1 MTKGSNLIDQFK
13 RQEALEERTK
23 QLQAR
28 IDTIKEDS
36 LIMERIVR
44 KLVGNYCDG
53 MDAFSR
59 NISQLMSDI
68 KKGTVTSYS
77 EMKLELKCIE
87 LANAMYEATEGLSIL
102 GSQSDAAKAAREEA
116 FAKAYK
122 QTQAG
127 TIPDKKAEAAELIQ
141 EEALIE
147 KIMERAYV
155 TVSQKIKSANRVLEA
170 LKKVLTSRMIHKEVF
185 RKEAPVYD
193 DIDGM
198 DLDDAGVEGGE
209 DFDE

>member
-1 MTKGSNLIDQFK
+1 MTRGSNLIDQFK
-13 RQEALEERTK
+13 RQEAREERTK
-23 QLQAR
+23 QLQSR
-28 IDTIKEDS
+28 IDDIKEES

-53 MDAFSR
+53 MDDFSR
-59 NISQLMSDI
+59 SISQLMNDI
-68 KKGTVTSYS
+68 KRGTVTNYS
-77 EMKLELKCIE
+77 EMKLELRCIE
-87 LANAMYEATEGLSIL
+87 LANAMYEATEGLSIM

-155 TVSQKIKSANRVLEA
+155 TISQKIKSANRVLEA

-193 DIDGM
+193 EIDAM
-198 DLDDAGVEGGE
+198 DLDDAGIEGSE
-209 DFDE
+209 DLDE

>member
-1 MTKGSNLIDQFK
+1 MSKGSLIDQFK
-13 RQEALEERTK
+13 RQEALEAKTK
-23 QLQAR
+23 ELQGR
-28 IDTIKEDS
+28 VDLVKEES

-44 KLVGNYCDG
+44 KLVGTYCDG
-53 MDAFSR
+53 MDDFSR
-59 NISQLMSDI
+59 NISKLMTDI

-77 EMKLELKCIE
+77 ELKLEIRCIE

-116 FAKAYK
+116 FARAYS

-127 TIPDKKAEAAELIQ
+127 TIPDKKAEAAELIR
-141 EEALIE
+141 EEALVE
-147 KIMERAYV
+147 RIMERAYI
-155 TVSQKIKSANRVLEA
+155 TISQKIKSANRVLEA

-193 DIDGM
+193 EIDSM
-198 DLDDAGVEGGE
+198 DLDDANVEGDDLDG
-209 DFDE
+209 